1 LKGIY
6 IVRRKMGL
14 DDDDDDDDVNATTGR
29 ASAAADATTRSRT
42 SDDQDVERLRLPE
55 RPQVL
60 RARLRRK
67 VDVGPR
73 RVVAGDG
80 RVRVAG
86 ANRSVRDRGARARG
100 GDAAE
105 EQSSRGHLAV
115 PPSARARASRC
126 ARGVDA
132 SVVVAVATFRRR

>member
-1 LKGIY
+1 
-6 IVRRKMGL
+6 MGL